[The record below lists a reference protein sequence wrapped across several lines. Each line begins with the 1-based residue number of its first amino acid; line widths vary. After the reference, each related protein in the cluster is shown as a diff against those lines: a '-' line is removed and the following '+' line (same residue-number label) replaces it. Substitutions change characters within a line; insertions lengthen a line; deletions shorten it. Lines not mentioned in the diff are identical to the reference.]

1 MFVCVHACFQ
11 RDILYISHLAVSS
24 SCPHT
29 HMQISVVEATTGL
42 PKEYCHYVFC
52 QYRFWNQEEPM
63 IIPPLVQSITEKLA
77 DGVQKFEHYQ
87 VQPHFW
93 TTLLQSMTPGLLW
106 QTAELHHYS
115 VDIWL
120 HKLGVKSIS
129 ALLLSCCGQPS
140 TFTCTHTHSL
150 T

>member
-1 MFVCVHACFQ
+1 
-11 RDILYISHLAVSS
+11 
-24 SCPHT
+24 
-29 HMQISVVEATTGL
+29 
-42 PKEYCHYVFC
+42 
-52 QYRFWNQEEPM
+52 M

-115 VDIWL
+115 VDI
-120 HKLGVKSIS
+120 
-129 ALLLSCCGQPS
+129 
-140 TFTCTHTHSL
+140 
-150 T
+150 